1 MPVFMEFLAVGGRRL
16 QVPFGS
22 KWNYKTASDR
32 GFSVPKGNPQTAA
45 FRFCAEN
52 GSMARSAWLHICG
65 GMIILGL
72 GLEVCLRQVFSAEAG
87 SSAPAG
93 RSPQEQ
99 SGSEVYS
106 SDVSPSEQGP
116 SKQPLSELAGRVRRL
131 VRQLDAPQ
139 AAHRAQAEQ
148 ALLALGP
155 EILGLLP
162 DPEAQES
169 AEVAVALR
177 RIREQLERRSAESVV
192 QPSLVRLPEGEFS
205 YWELWQQIY
214 QQTGNRLRLR
224 SDVQEL
230 SKKLRFSGPV
240 QKAFWPL
247 VDQLLDQ
254 AGLTVYPYEPG
265 EELVVLLRSAQEQP
279 RSQGA
284 CYVGP
289 LRIAAQ
295 RLIAQRD
302 YRTGQ
307 GSHLVLVLEVAW
319 EPRVQPVVIRLP
331 HGTLQ
336 AADDQGRPIPPS
348 RPEAQTIVPV
358 KVGQK
363 AAELEV
369 RLALPER
376 SANRLESVQGKLIA
390 TLPGAMQRFTFSALR
405 SGENLHQR
413 KAGATVSLPEMR
425 KEGPLGQV
433 DVVLRYDR
441 PSEAFQSHYHWFY
454 RNRAYLESPDG
465 QKIMASGVEPF
476 RHTDSEIGLRYQFEG
491 VGEMDKYTFIYEAP
505 GLLLSEEFP
514 FQLQKLPLP

>member
-1 MPVFMEFLAVGGRRL
+1 
-16 QVPFGS
+16 
-22 KWNYKTASDR
+22 
-32 GFSVPKGNPQTAA
+32 
-45 FRFCAEN
+45 
-52 GSMARSAWLHICG
+52 
-65 GMIILGL
+65 LGL
-72 GLEVCLRQVFSAEAG
+72 GLVVCSQQVFSEEAG
-87 SSAPAG
+87 LSAPAG
-93 RSPQEQ
+93 KSPQEQ
-99 SGSEVYS
+99 TGSEVSS
-106 SDVSPSEQGP
+106 SDVASSEQEPSEQP
-116 SKQPLSELAGRVRRL
+116 PSELASRVRRL

-139 AAHRAQAEQ
+139 AAQRTKAEE

-177 RIREQLERRSAESVV
+177 RIREQLERRSAQAVV
-192 QPSLVRLPEGEFS
+192 QPSLVSLPEGEVS
-205 YWELWQQIY
+205 YWELWERIY

-240 QKAFWPL
+240 KKPFWPL
-247 VDQLLDQ
+247 LDQLLDQ
-254 AGLTVYPYEPG
+254 AGLTIYPYEPG

-279 RSQGA
+279 RIQGA
-284 CYVGP
+284 CYMGP

-331 HGTLQ
+331 HGNIQ
-336 AADDQGRPIPPS
+336 AADDRGRAIPPS

-363 AAELEV
+363 AVEVEV
-369 RLALPER
+369 RLVLPER

-390 TLPGAMQRFTFSALR
+390 TLPGAMQRFTFPALR
-405 SGENLHQR
+405 SGGNLQQR
-413 KAGATVSLPEMR
+413 RAGATVRLPDVR
-425 KEGPLGQV
+425 KEGGLWQV
-433 DVVLRYDR
+433 DVVLRYDL

-454 RNRAYLESPDG
+454 RNRAYLASQDG

-476 RHTDSEIGLRYQFEG
+476 RHTDAEIGLRYQFEG
-491 VGEMDKYTFIYEAP
+491 GEDIDKYTFIYEAP
-505 GLLLSEEFP
+505 GLLLTEEFP